1 MNEFIN
7 VKFTEHNIK
16 LHLQYNEFCRKIY
29 LKYLKIF
36 FKKMLHY
43 GPLHIL
49 QYFFLLLLVKEY
61 SLIDGLAS
69 SPPISGGRNV
79 SA

>member
-29 LKYLKIF
+29 LKYLKFFYKDVTLWAFAYFAIF
-36 FKKMLHY
+36 F
-43 GPLHIL
+43 
-49 QYFFLLLLVKEY
+49 
-61 SLIDGLAS
+61 
-69 SPPISGGRNV
+69 PPVAHERVFSH
-79 SA
+79 